1 LDNSERLAA
10 VKPDQDLSRVDVL
23 GRSGLIRYRCISA
36 VSPQAARQ
44 ARHSA
49 KEFSMARADKQA
61 STAAAEE
68 AAELLASAFRQE
80 LDLTD
85 QNVQRDLRKASRLVQ
100 DWTAG
105 LADEA
110 AERTAAERHTQAAA
124 KQYERAT
131 AGVAKPNPIV
141 VTVGRVRATVE
152 RIADLPLELPKK

>member
-1 LDNSERLAA
+1 
-10 VKPDQDLSRVDVL
+10 
-23 GRSGLIRYRCISA
+23 
-36 VSPQAARQ
+36 
-44 ARHSA
+44 
-49 KEFSMARADKQA
+49 MARANKQG

-68 AAELLASAFRQE
+68 AADLLARAFRQE

-85 QNVQRDLRKASRLVQ
+85 PNVQRDLRKASRLVQ

-110 AERTAAERHTQAAA
+110 DERAAAERHVEAAA

-152 RIADLPLELPKK
+152 RIADLQSESPKK